1 MDRSK
6 ISNKLT
12 YFNFKPTQL
21 QLQNLAQVLP
31 RPAYHI
37 HLFLMKFM
45 SIVQQE
51 FIKLEC
57 QEKEYL
63 KSGANVWSKF
73 LEKKRGKKKT
83 YTRFLYWLKVVVT
96 QLLLFFN

>member
-1 MDRSK
+1 
-6 ISNKLT
+6 
-12 YFNFKPTQL
+12 
-21 QLQNLAQVLP
+21 
-31 RPAYHI
+31 
-37 HLFLMKFM
+37 M

-73 LEKKRGKKKT
+73 LGKKRGKKKKKKLILA
-83 YTRFLYWLKVVVT
+83 RFLHWTKVVVT
-96 QLLLFFN
+96 Q